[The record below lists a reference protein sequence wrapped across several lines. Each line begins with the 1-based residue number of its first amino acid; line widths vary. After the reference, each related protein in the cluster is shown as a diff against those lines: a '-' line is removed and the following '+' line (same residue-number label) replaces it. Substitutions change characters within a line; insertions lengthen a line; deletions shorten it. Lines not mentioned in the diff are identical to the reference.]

1 MFLAVEEKQEM
12 QSRETRPAGL
22 RRRAALAAAA
32 AVLAGSAIAWNQHD
46 AAGRVAPAGV
56 ARAALPVQ
64 DSYAPVVSKVAPAVV
79 TVRSERPV
87 RVAQRG
93 WGRNPFE
100 DFFGDRFPQMPQQ
113 PERREGGLGS
123 GVVMTGD
130 GYVLTNH
137 HVIEGAR
144 EVTVELTDGRT
155 FEATVVGSDQP
166 SDLAVLKIGAQGLQ
180 TVALGDSDAVRV
192 GDLALALGNPLG
204 VGQTVTMGIVS
215 AKGRATG
222 LGTGSFED
230 FIQTDAPIN
239 RGNSGGALVNT
250 RGELIGINSQILSP
264 SGGNIGIG
272 FAIPS
277 NMARNVMDQLVKGGS
292 VRRGMLGVSV
302 QNVNSDLAKSLG
314 LEKVAGAL
322 ISSVTPGSPADKAGV
337 QRGDVVTELDGVPVT
352 DSNNL
357 RNHVARTQP
366 GRTVRLKVLRDGQE
380 HQLTA
385 KLSELAVASKDGA
398 EPAPGGAEGGAFG
411 LSVQPLTP
419 ELAERLGVSGAAGVA
434 VTAVD
439 PSGAAASAGIRQGDV
454 IEEVNRKPVRT
465 AGELRSALT
474 ASGTRPALVLVNRR
488 GDSLYLTLSA
498 PK

>member
-1 MFLAVEEKQEM
+1 MEEEALMEQ
-12 QSRETRPAGL
+12 REKRSAGL
-22 RRRAALAAAA
+22 RGRAALAIGT
-32 AVLAGSAIAWNQHD
+32 AVLAGSAVAWNMQQSP
-46 AAGRVAPAGV
+46 APVAPGGV
-56 ARAALPVQ
+56 ALAAAPAE
-64 DSYAPVVSKVAPAVV
+64 DSYAPVVSRVAPAVV

-93 WGRNPFE
+93 QRRDPFE
-100 DFFGDRFPQMPQQ
+100 EFFGIPGLPREPQQ
-113 PERREGGLGS
+113 PRREGGLGS
-123 GVVMTGD
+123 GVIVSPD

-144 EVTVELTDGRT
+144 EVRVELTDGRT

-166 SDLAVLKIGAQGLQ
+166 SDLAVLKVKAEGLQ
-180 TVALGDSDAVRV
+180 TVPLGNSDAVRV
-192 GDLALALGNPLG
+192 GDVALAVGNPLG

-277 NMARNVMDQLVKGGS
+277 NMAKNVMDQLVQGGS
-292 VRRGMLGVSV
+292 VRRGMLGVTV
-302 QNVNSDLAKSLG
+302 QSVNSDLAKSLG
-314 LEKVAGAL
+314 LERVAGAL
-322 ISSVTPGSPADKAGV
+322 ISAVQPASPADRAGV
-337 QRGDVVTELDGVPVT
+337 RRGDVVVELDGVAVT
-352 DSNNL
+352 DHNQL
-357 RNHVARTQP
+357 RNHVAQKQP
-366 GRTVRLKVLRDGQE
+366 GSSVRLKVLRDGRTLD
-380 HQLTA
+380 LTA
-385 KLSELAVASKDGA
+385 RLAELTASREDGDR
-398 EPAPGGAEGGAFG
+398 PAAGGGESGGFG

-419 ELAERLGVSGAAGVA
+419 ELADRLGVRAASGVA
-434 VTAVD
+434 VTSVD
-439 PSGAAASAGIRQGDV
+439 PEGAAAEAGIREGDV
-454 IEEVNRKPVRT
+454 IEEVNRKPVRSSQ
-465 AGELRSALT
+465 ELRAALR
-474 ASGTRPALVLVNRR
+474 ASSDRPALVLVNRR

-498 PK
+498 RG